1 MISAIEELL
10 TAARRRRVFSA
21 AGWSVG
27 TATTTLCRGL
37 LGTTSWDS
45 PAWDPPATD
54 VTEDSRWDL
63 ASVTK
68 PIVAI
73 AVMSLVEGGV
83 LTLDDTIAEHL
94 PDYADTDKA
103 RIRVRDLLAHT
114 SGIPGQ
120 QPLYRWNRTRD
131 ELLTAI
137 RGLPLLG
144 PPGAQVAYS
153 SPGFILL
160 GLIAESAAGMPLD
173 LLVTERITRP
183 AGMADAGFAAP
194 PTELAVAT
202 EDDPWRGHLVRG
214 QVHDENAVVL
224 GAPAGHA
231 GMFATLADVEAL
243 GRTLCAHGHGANG
256 RVLTPA
262 GYAAMIAPRTDH
274 LPLRRTLGWQGV
286 DLVDSVAGDLIGP
299 RGYGHTGFTGTSLW
313 VDPDRGSY
321 VVLLTNRVHPS
332 RQSEAIGRVRRAVN
346 NAGFALASR

>member
-1 MISAIEELL
+1 MTSAIEELL

-27 TATTTLCRGL
+27 TAATTLSRGL
-37 LGTTSWDS
+37 LGTTSWD
-45 PAWDPPATD
+45 PTVWDPPATD

-73 AVMSLVEGGV
+73 AVMSLVEDGV

-94 PDYADTDKA
+94 PDYTDTDKA
-103 RIRVRDLLAHT
+103 RIRVRDLLTHT

-131 ELLTAI
+131 ELLTVL

-173 LLVTERITRP
+173 LLVTERVTRP
-183 AGMADAGFAAP
+183 AGMANGGFAAP

-202 EDDPWRGHLVRG
+202 EDDPWRGRLVRG
-214 QVHDENAVVL
+214 EVHDENAVVL

-231 GMFATLADVEAL
+231 GMFATLADMEAL
-243 GRTLCAHGHGANG
+243 ARTLCAQGRGANG
-256 RVLTPA
+256 RMLTPA

-286 DLVDSVAGDLIGP
+286 DVVDATAGDLIGP
-299 RGYGHTGFTGTSLW
+299 NGYGHTGFTGTSLW
-313 VDPDRGSY
+313 VDPDCGSY
-321 VVLLTNRVHPS
+321 VVLLTNRVHPT
-332 RQSEAIGRVRRAVN
+332 RQNAAIGRIRRAVN
-346 NAGFALASR
+346 NAGFGLASR